1 MALAQSTANP
11 LPADGL
17 APVRESRAAVLA
29 SGERITVLGR
39 WVVLAAAVILNHFGN
54 RNAQDSLFTIDL
66 ILCFWA
72 LVNAGVSFLLLRGF
86 RPGRWFGFLTTA
98 VDLGVATS
106 VLYYAGGY
114 AAPTDFSLL
123 FYLLI
128 VASAVRLGL
137 PGALSTAA
145 VVSILYVVIGGITRF
160 ATASPPA
167 GFVMGRV
174 FLFVFTALVA
184 GLLVGDLKARLDLAV
199 QAAVERAGQLEETKR
214 REALEKE
221 RVERLQEVDKVRS
234 DFVSIV
240 THELQTP
247 LASLKAQAETLV
259 TQEARLDAETR
270 AVLAQGIHRSA
281 ASLAALV
288 QDFAAVNR
296 IETGQFTYHFEEL
309 DLAEFLAEV
318 TGRFSVDP
326 LRHGLRVSVEAGMT
340 VRADRRRLEQAVHN
354 LLSNAVK
361 YSPRGGG
368 IALIAF
374 PTAEGRAKISV
385 HDEGLGIREED
396 LPRLFQKFTRL
407 FDKRALEISGSG
419 LGLFIT
425 REIVR
430 AHGGDVSV
438 ESVWGKGSTFS
449 IVLPLWTR
457 PAS

>member
-1 MALAQSTANP
+1 MALAQNAANP

-128 VASAVRLGL
+128 
-137 PGALSTAA
+137 
-145 VVSILYVVIGGITRF
+145 GGITRF
-160 ATASPPA
+160 ATATPPA

-221 RVERLQEVDKVRS
+221 RVERLQEVDKVRAPCRPPGVVRPALS
-234 DFVSIV
+234 RVLPGASFLP
-240 THELQTP
+240 TGP
-247 LASLKAQAETLV
+247 LAPPPP
-259 TQEARLDAETR
+259 ARP
-270 AVLAQGIHRSA
+270 
-281 ASLAALV
+281 
-288 QDFAAVNR
+288 
-296 IETGQFTYHFEEL
+296 
-309 DLAEFLAEV
+309 
-318 TGRFSVDP
+318 GR
-326 LRHGLRVSVEAGMT
+326 G
-340 VRADRRRLEQAVHN
+340 
-354 LLSNAVK
+354 
-361 YSPRGGG
+361 
-368 IALIAF
+368 
-374 PTAEGRAKISV
+374 
-385 HDEGLGIREED
+385 
-396 LPRLFQKFTRL
+396 
-407 FDKRALEISGSG
+407 
-419 LGLFIT
+419 
-425 REIVR
+425 
-430 AHGGDVSV
+430 
-438 ESVWGKGSTFS
+438 
-449 IVLPLWTR
+449 
-457 PAS
+457 

>member
-54 RNAQDSLFTIDL
+54 RNAQDSLFTVDL

-114 AAPTDFSLL
+114 GAPTDFSLL

-145 VVSILYVVIGGITRF
+145 VVSILYIVIGGITRF

-199 QAAVERAGQLEETKR
+199 QAAVDRARQLEETKR
-214 REALEKE
+214 RQ
-221 RVERLQEVDKVRS
+221 RPS
-234 DFVSIV
+234 
-240 THELQTP
+240 
-247 LASLKAQAETLV
+247 
-259 TQEARLDAETR
+259 
-270 AVLAQGIHRSA
+270 SA
-281 ASLAALV
+281 
-288 QDFAAVNR
+288 
-296 IETGQFTYHFEEL
+296 
-309 DLAEFLAEV
+309 
-318 TGRFSVDP
+318 
-326 LRHGLRVSVEAGMT
+326 
-340 VRADRRRLEQAVHN
+340 RRRGSMQRPERCWPWA
-354 LLSNAVK
+354 S
-361 YSPRGGG
+361 
-368 IALIAF
+368 IAAPPAF
-374 PTAEGRAKISV
+374 PCWSRTSPPSTGS
-385 HDEGLGIREED
+385 
-396 LPRLFQKFTRL
+396 RLV
-407 FDKRALEISGSG
+407 SSH
-419 LGLFIT
+419 IT
-425 REIVR
+425 SRN
-430 AHGGDVSV
+430 
-438 ESVWGKGSTFS
+438 
-449 IVLPLWTR
+449 WTW
-457 PAS
+457 PS